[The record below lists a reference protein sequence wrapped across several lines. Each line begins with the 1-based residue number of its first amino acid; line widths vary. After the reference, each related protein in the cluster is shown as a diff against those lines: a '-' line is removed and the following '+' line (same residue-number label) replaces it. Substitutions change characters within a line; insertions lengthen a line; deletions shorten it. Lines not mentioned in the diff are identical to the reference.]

1 MALRATLYK
10 KPFQLCERTAVY
22 KMIQISPHHGL
33 SWKMGQVYVGYSAF
47 YSSIVSVIWVYA
59 KLGNCLPNEI
69 TAFSMTQ
76 CFFYMLS

>member
-22 KMIQISPHHGL
+22 KMMQISPQHGL

-47 YSSIVSVIWVYA
+47 YSSTVSVYGFTPSLEIVSQM
-59 KLGNCLPNEI
+59 K
-69 TAFSMTQ
+69 
-76 CFFYMLS
+76 